1 MGSWAG
7 RLLHEQGGKVVAVS
21 DITGGVKNPNGLDI
35 PSLLKHKEETGSL
48 KNFSGG
54 DDMQAEDLLGQECDV
69 LIPCAL
75 GGVLN
80 RYIYLT
86 VQKL

>member
-21 DITGGVKNPNGLDI
+21 DITGGVKNSNGLDI
-35 PSLLKHKEETGSL
+35 PSLLKHKEDTGSL

-80 RYIYLT
+80 RYISFT
-86 VQKL
+86 V